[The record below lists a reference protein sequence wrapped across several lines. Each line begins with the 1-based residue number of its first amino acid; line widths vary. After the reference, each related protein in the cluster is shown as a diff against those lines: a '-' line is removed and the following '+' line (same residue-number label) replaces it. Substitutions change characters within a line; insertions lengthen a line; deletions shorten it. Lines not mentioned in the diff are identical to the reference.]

1 MSLAVNENQCM
12 LMHEEPLNCQRYI
25 LNVLRPICDKNEN
38 HAAATLYT
46 SKRLYCEHW
55 DHIDI
60 QKLTSKCNQ
69 NRRTQILTL
78 LRYENIEYKA
88 RQGTAPKIIIIALV
102 NRLKNDVAVRL
113 FRSMLLIAHANT
125 HTFWN
130 WVRVCALNLT
140 FKIASTPICS
150 HQFLFHYSTRTAL
163 FPTFS
168 DCIFP
173 SIYYL
178 LKRKSHFSFSIF
190 HSFCV
195 IFFLLWIFFLALMHG
210 VCRVVRLSS
219 APS

>member
-130 WVRVCALNLT
+130 WVCVCALNLT
-140 FKIASTPICS
+140 FKIASTPNC
-150 HQFLFHYSTRTAL
+150 T
-163 FPTFS
+163 FPDF
-168 DCIFP
+168 FR
-173 SIYYL
+173 L
-178 LKRKSHFSFSIF
+178 HFSFHLLFAEAKITF
-190 HSFCV
+190 FFLYFSFFLCN
-195 IFFLLWIFFLALMHG
+195 FFLLWIFFLALMHG